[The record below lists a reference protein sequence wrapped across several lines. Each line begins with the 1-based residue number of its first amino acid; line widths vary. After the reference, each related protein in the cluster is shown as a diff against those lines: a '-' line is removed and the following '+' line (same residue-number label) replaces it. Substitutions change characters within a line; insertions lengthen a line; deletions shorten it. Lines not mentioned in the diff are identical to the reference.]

1 MLIDWHIEAHKK
13 ASQEQLNEDFATSV
27 RECTACQPK
36 RESRHAQQPSKD
48 SADPATEYTTV
59 QHIDLED
66 GNDYEECLKKRI
78 CLWKSCW
85 VVTEK
90 KE

>member
-1 MLIDWHIEAHKK
+1 MLIDWRTEVHKK

-27 RECTACQPK
+27 EEYTACQPK
-36 RESRHAQQPSKD
+36 RKSRRAQQPSKD
-48 SADPATEYTTV
+48 SAGPATEYTTI

-66 GNDYEECLKKRI
+66 GNDYEERIKKRI
-78 CLWKSCW
+78 FLRKTRR

-90 KE
+90 QV